1 MPPRAAAAPDTSA
14 AVDAGSPSATTPR
27 RTRASSGSR
36 FGLVLFIVGLLVLVL
51 GAGLAVGGLVA
62 KASADDRAAT
72 AAADL
77 LVAGDDRD
85 SSQVQRDQA
94 VDRKE
99 GALQNQQDAE
109 AEAQRV
115 AEVSAR
121 ADAAVDQLTDC
132 NQRMRASGAEILSAI
147 EAGSYERAQTG
158 IDAYNAAVDDCNAAL
173 SVYMGAV
180 AELFG
185 QSPDDTLTA

>member
-1 MPPRAAAAPDTSA
+1 
-14 AVDAGSPSATTPR
+14 
-27 RTRASSGSR
+27 
-36 FGLVLFIVGLLVLVL
+36 LVLFVVGLVVLLL
-51 GAGLAVGGLVA
+51 GVGLAVGGLAA
-62 KASADDRAAT
+62 KSSADDRSASAS
-72 AAADL
+72 ADL
-77 LVAGDDRD
+77 LVAGDERD
-85 SSQVQRDQA
+85 SSQVLRDQA

-121 ADAAVDQLTDC
+121 ADAAVDALADC
-132 NQRMRASGAEILSAI
+132 NQRMQASGSEILSAI
-147 EAGSYERAQTG
+147 EAGSYDRAQAG

-173 SVYMGAV
+173 SLYMGAV

-185 QSPDDTLTA
+185 QSPDDTRTA